1 MSSKYHIHVT
11 AQEFTLKY
19 LAAYNA
25 QHIGLKNN
33 IKSIKK
39 QIYTILALYL
49 KHLFNI
55 TLFYHFFKFYT
66 FPRQWWSQCHYSANR
81 YLVLSELVSWSL
93 TSLFST
99 NMAISETIVLSE
111 ANFEKR

>member
-39 QIYTILALYL
+39 TNLYNSG
-49 KHLFNI
+49 FI
-55 TLFYHFFKFYT
+55 FKA
-66 FPRQWWSQCHYSANR
+66 PIQHYSF
-81 YLVLSELVSWSL
+81 LPFLQILHLSSAMVVTVPLL
-93 TSLFST
+93 
-99 NMAISETIVLSE
+99 
-111 ANFEKR
+111 R